1 MQMIVATLLTA
12 VTSAIVILIHFEIM
26 TLMSKLANR
35 VRWPV
40 RIGLLVG
47 VFTLFLAHSIEVWV
61 FAGALYVGQEILQLG
76 TLDGA
81 FDGSARDYLYISL
94 VNYTTLGYGV
104 VGGVY
109 CVQAD
114 RPVEGGA
121 GLACPSRRSCRRFKR
136 SWWSRGGSNS
146 RPLHCERSALPAEL
160 RPHGA
165 DPGGSGGRIMCRK
178 RGPVKQSETI

>member
-47 VFTLFLAHSIEVWV
+47 VLTLFLAHSIEVWV

-94 VNYTTLGYGV
+94 VNYTTLGYGEIV
-104 VGGVY
+104 PTGYLRTICGFEALIGLLMMAWSAAFTVFRLT
-109 CVQAD
+109 D
-114 RPVEGGA
+114 RWKA
-121 GLACPSRRSCRRFKR
+121 GL
-136 SWWSRGGSNS
+136 G
-146 RPLHCERSALPAEL
+146 
-160 RPHGA
+160 
-165 DPGGSGGRIMCRK
+165 
-178 RGPVKQSETI
+178 